1 MKQVDAV
8 KQIHCQKGKGQ
19 RSVNLNSWGPPWG
32 WGGAGAGVVLNQYL
46 GIGEPLTVWN
56 PDPV

>member
-19 RSVNLNSWGPPWG
+19 RSVNLNPCGPYPFIYWYLLKMPR
-32 WGGAGAGVVLNQYL
+32 GGGVGGVVLNQYL
-46 GIGEPLTVWN
+46 GI
-56 PDPV
+56 